1 MACIGIPGL
10 KDSKKEATVHVH
22 WGGGGG
28 GRGWL
33 LCCKVVSGA
42 PRTEAP
48 PKASISHHGY
58 QSQRRRQLSR
68 ATSLSFVEE
77 ALCEM
82 SLATDDMFASL

>member
-1 MACIGIPGL
+1 MQWNPGAQRL
-10 KDSKKEATVHVH
+10 KEGSYCPRAL
-22 WGGGGG
+22 WGGG
-28 GRGWL
+28 GWL

-48 PKASISHHGY
+48 PKASISQHGH